1 LGVPIIVPDT
11 TIDKNYFNESVVKFL
26 QGDDQQSLADAMLHL
41 SNDSELREELVR
53 NANEF

>member
-1 LGVPIIVPDT
+1 MGVPIIVPDT